1 MSNHVIN
8 NKGFWKKWLEGDIQ
22 HTFISWI
29 KACELLWTALRSP
42 SINTV
47 ISNKINPE
55 QIHAQYT
62 KSAKTPLKVSLKCT
76 HGLAVKTLQFDL
88 QSKCKIIS
96 ILFVCL
102 LYCDVFMLDVCI
114 LKCKVNYFI
123 LWAFYIFMIIKI
135 IWLIL
140 HALNA
145 FIKFSLKQYDI
156 RLKIYDWCNSDA
168 SHYRLRLCK
177 IIIIQLFSSQKCIT
191 SHRMFDLVFY
201 FNNFL

>member
-8 NKGFWKKWLEGDIQ
+8 NKGFWKKLLEGDIQ

-47 ISNKINPE
+47 LSNKINPE

-62 KSAKTPLKVSLKCT
+62 KRAKTPLKVSLKCT

-88 QSKCKIIS
+88 QSRNVK
-96 ILFVCL
+96 LFLSCL
-102 LYCDVFMLDVCI
+102 FACFIVIFFMLDVCI

-145 FIKFSLKQYDI
+145 FIKFNLKQYDI

-168 SHYRLRLCK
+168 SHYQLRLCNL
-177 IIIIQLFSSQKCIT
+177 IIQLFSSQ
-191 SHRMFDLVFY
+191 
-201 FNNFL
+201 NA